1 MAGLETLAAI
11 GSVVGTGISAIGQIQ
26 AGRQQEAAAEFQ
38 AKQMDQQAKDKMA
51 VATRDA
57 EQEAKK
63 KDALLSRQTAVAASS
78 GAGVQN
84 QSVLQLLEDTEAQG
98 AYNVASTIYGGQ
110 QEAAGL
116 RNQAAAT
123 RAEGKAAK
131 TGAYLGAAGTLA
143 SGFGSAYKQKYGGY

>member
-1 MAGLETLAAI
+1 MSGLETLAAI
-11 GSVVGTGISAIGQIQ
+11 GGLVGTGISAVGQIA
-26 AGRQQEAAAEFQ
+26 AGQQQKAQAEFQ
-38 AKQMDQQAKDKMA
+38 SKQLEQQAKDKMA
-51 VATRDA
+51 LATRDA

-98 AYNVASTIYGGQ
+98 AYNVNAAIYGGQ

-116 RNQAAAT
+116 RAQAAST
-123 RAEGKAAK
+123 RAEGRAAA
-131 TGAYLGAAGTLA
+131 TGSYLGAAGTLV
-143 SGFGSAYKQKYGGY
+143 SGFGSAYKKKYGGY